1 MTGIRRIFPVSTR
14 TRRVILRW
22 PWRHD
27 RPSAHTRHRPVW
39 PALLACGWLVAS
51 LGWAADDG
59 LLQVEPD
66 RPDISNST
74 HTVPV
79 RALQVEL
86 GLEYAR
92 SHHDTTERRLAAQ
105 TTLRTGLTDRLELR
119 LDSEPLVRIK
129 EDSDDVGLGD
139 ITLGVKARFF

>member
-1 MTGIRRIFPVSTR
+1 M
-14 TRRVILRW
+14 
-22 PWRHD
+22 
-27 RPSAHTRHRPVW
+27 W

-51 LGWAADDG
+51 LGWSADDG
-59 LLQVEPD
+59 LLQV
-66 RPDISNST
+66 
-74 HTVPV
+74 
-79 RALQVEL
+79 ALQVEL

-129 EDSDDVGLGD
+129 EDSDDVGLGN
-139 ITLGVKARFF
+139 IALGVKDRVFEPPGGTA